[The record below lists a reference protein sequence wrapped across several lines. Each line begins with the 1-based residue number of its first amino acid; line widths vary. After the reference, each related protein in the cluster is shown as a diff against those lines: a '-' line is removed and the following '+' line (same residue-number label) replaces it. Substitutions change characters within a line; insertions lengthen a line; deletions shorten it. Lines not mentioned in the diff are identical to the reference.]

1 MAKKKQMHMPG
12 AEPARNEKVHAAAET
27 YADCRKEFVK
37 ASKAKAV
44 AHENL
49 LDAMR
54 VAKLKKYSYDDVTVE
69 REGTEKVK
77 VKVAKA
83 KANTET
89 DDDKDND
96 DE

>member
-49 LDAMR
+49 QIGRAH
-54 VAKLKKYSYDDVTVE
+54 V
-69 REGTEKVK
+69 
-77 VKVAKA
+77 
-83 KANTET
+83 
-89 DDDKDND
+89 
-96 DE
+96 